1 MSTPG
6 KSEQAAVQSNVCII
20 EILTFTALQIKTGPP
35 SLIALGRR
43 IGLVSHKKLHGF
55 HPDYTLT
62 IVCNIT
68 VYEQIKVTSSG
79 NDCFKICDQI
89 SEEQYHEDI
98 GRLFVNGD
106 FTDFRVHRA
115 ILAGRSPVFNA
126 MFSNDMDEK
135 REAKV
140 NKTCQTLSFRGK
152 IWNCNCT
159 SKKRA
164 FFRMWKF
171 KLFLHLSSISHHKTS
186 LNVQMYPTSSSIS
199 SRMYLK
205 LTTNG
210 KTDIEVGLQK
220 RF

>member
-1 MSTPG
+1 MS
-6 KSEQAAVQSNVCII
+6 KQQFNQMSASI

-106 FTDFRVHRA
+106 FTD
-115 ILAGRSPVFNA
+115 
-126 MFSNDMDEK
+126 
-135 REAKV
+135 
-140 NKTCQTLSFRGK
+140 
-152 IWNCNCT
+152 
-159 SKKRA
+159 
-164 FFRMWKF
+164 
-171 KLFLHLSSISHHKTS
+171 HHYLPGGGVPGPPGNTGGEVTS
-186 LNVQMYPTSSSIS
+186 LQRYV
-199 SRMYLK
+199 
-205 LTTNG
+205 
-210 KTDIEVGLQK
+210 LQ
-220 RF
+220 